1 MKTTLSVLVAAMALV
16 AAFSAAAQQQA
27 PTEAQCRQMVDGM
40 VQLAKT
46 APVKTERDKKDA
58 QAILER
64 VEKIVKDNRARGAP
78 ECDSWRAVGKFA
90 VGQ

>member
-1 MKTTLSVLVAAMALV
+1 MRPNPFLLSALLL
-16 AAFSAAAQQQA
+16 AAFPAAAQHKS
-27 PTEAQCRQMVDGM
+27 PTEDQCRQMVEGM
-40 VQLAKT
+40 VQMVKT
-46 APVKTERDKKDA
+46 APMKTERDKKDA

-64 VEKIVKDNRARGAP
+64 VEKIVKENRARGGT